1 MYDTLIALT
10 PSGRGLSLCFQ
21 EKREKKKKCFFWGDQ
36 WPLMCF
42 SRACAPMDDA
52 CKKSEITCWRK
63 LDGSPWNCLFLY
75 NPVSWS
81 RDAVYRPS
89 RWSECSTAIDQP
101 SRLFPLHKTP
111 PDPKSPA
118 HTPRYVNT
126 RKSFSPSLSFSLRE
140 SSEVLV
146 LLTRP
151 LRFHIVNLQD
161 VCTVRDSIRS

>member
-1 MYDTLIALT
+1 MSFLFVFRKR
-10 PSGRGLSLCFQ
+10 GR
-21 EKREKKKKCFFWGDQ
+21 KRKKIFLGGDQ

-52 CKKSEITCWRK
+52 CNKSEITCWRK

-126 RKSFSPSLSFSLRE
+126 RKSFSPSLFLSQRVIGGARVVDTPPTLPYRK
-140 SSEVLV
+140 
-146 LLTRP
+146 LTRCMHSAW
-151 LRFHIVNLQD
+151 FD
-161 VCTVRDSIRS
+161 